1 MLKKI
6 WDNFEEY
13 ILIALFS
20 FVTPLLLLQI
30 IMRYVFKNSLSWSEE
45 LARYIFLWMIWIGS
59 SYGVKKSR
67 HIRIEII
74 KNKVSE
80 QANYILEIVVIII
93 SMGFCAFLVV
103 KGSELVA
110 RIFSLK
116 QISPAL
122 RLPMGYPYLSV
133 PVGASLMIIRYIE
146 KIIEIT
152 NEIRKLRL
160 EGKVK

>member
-1 MLKKI
+1 M
-6 WDNFEEY
+6 
-13 ILIALFS
+13 
-20 FVTPLLLLQI
+20 
-30 IMRYVFKNSLSWSEE
+30 
-45 LARYIFLWMIWIGS
+45 
-59 SYGVKKSR
+59 KKSR